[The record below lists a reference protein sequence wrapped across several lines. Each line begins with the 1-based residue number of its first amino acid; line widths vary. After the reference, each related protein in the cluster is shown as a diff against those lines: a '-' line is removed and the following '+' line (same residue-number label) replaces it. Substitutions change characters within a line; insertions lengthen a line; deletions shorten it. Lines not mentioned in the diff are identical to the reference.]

1 MTQSITIPQSAI
13 DELRAGTHTLTI
25 EAVSDNGFSAS
36 QSQEFVTWNV
46 PHMVVP
52 ELGEYNTGFSF
63 DIEIS
68 NLNGRC
74 TVIGELDDSPFYQLN
89 YANEGI
95 YSIRLSESLVLAL
108 SSGTHTLVFNLVDE
122 QGKTATGTT
131 SFVRTPSFPAVS
143 VVTNLGDRKA
153 AFSVNYTIKNV
164 QSERPT
170 LDAYMDSRDNP
181 FISYPDASISTNFTV
196 NNNVFNALDNG
207 SHTIIIDVTN
217 AVGTTTKNV
226 SFNKVSHTENIT
238 GLKLGYKDDTWDKT
252 VLEDRIFEERQVDY
266 DGQLYMSFED
276 KTPYDTEGEVV
287 TGSLLASMSRGIQ
300 NALPSN
306 VVTDASGVMTETSAN
321 GVSVLTETQDGYIE
335 VITDSEG
342 NTLTK
347 TVFFNNDGTI
357 AESTS
362 FVRSGQ

>member
-1 MTQSITIPQSAI
+1 MTGTITIPQSVI
-13 DELRAGTHTLTI
+13 DNLRVGTHTLTI
-25 EAVSDNGFSAS
+25 EAVAGDVANS
-36 QSQEFVTWNV
+36 QSSDFITLYK
-46 PHMVVP
+46 PIIVVP
-52 ELGEYNTGFSF
+52 PLGEYNTGFSF
-63 DIEIS
+63 DITIS

-74 TVIGELDDSPFYQLN
+74 TVVGEIDGQRFYQLN
-89 YANEGI
+89 YGVEGTYTI
-95 YSIRLSESLVLAL
+95 TLSEGQVLAM
-108 SSGTHTLVFNLVDE
+108 SGGEHTIVFYVTDD

-131 SFVRTPSFPAVS
+131 TFIRKPTAPSVS

-181 FISYPDASISTNFTV
+181 FISYPDASISNSFTV
-196 NNNVFNALDNG
+196 NNNVFNALDEG

-226 SFNKVSHTENIT
+226 SFNKVIRSESIT

-266 DGQLYMSFED
+266 DGEVYMSFED